1 MRAIVFFLLM
11 LAPAVFGAEKPADT
25 AYKPLWAYQGAWLVT
40 RSGAG
45 AAKPDR
51 LVNDCALVGL
61 YFACQ
66 QSVNGKTGGLLIV
79 IPADSPGRYYTQTV
93 MPEGRATGRDDL
105 EISGNK
111 WTFTSRRLEYG
122 KSKYYRSLYTFVDRN
137 HIHFE
142 QTQSSDGTHWTAKA
156 SGDQMRDKKPG
167 R

>member
-1 MRAIVFFLLM
+1 VRAIVLFLLV
-11 LAPAVFGAEKPADT
+11 LAPAAYGADKPADV
-25 AYKPLWAYQGAWLVT
+25 AYKPLWTYQGTWLVT
-40 RSGAG
+40 HAGAS

-61 YFACQ
+61 YFTCQ
-66 QSVNGKTGGLLIV
+66 QSVDGKTGGLLII
-79 IPADSPGRYYTQTV
+79 IPADSAGHYYTQTV

-122 KSKYYRSLYTFVDRN
+122 KSKYYRSIYTFADHN

-142 QTQSSDGTHWTAKA
+142 QAQSADGTHWTAKA
-156 SGDQMRDKKPG
+156 SGDQVRGKTPNQ
-167 R
+167 